1 MTHTNMFFL
10 PFILSLI
17 TIVKSHVG
25 GHDLFT
31 SLAQLEVLWFN
42 ELETIK
48 VMERAIIN
56 MEKATK
62 SLKK

>member
-1 MTHTNMFFL
+1 MTHNMFFL

-17 TIVKSHVG
+17 SIVKSHVG

>member
-1 MTHTNMFFL
+1 MKDKIFFL
-10 PFILSLI
+10 PFILPLI
-17 TIVKSHVG
+17 TSVKSDVG

-42 ELETIK
+42 ELESIK
-48 VMERAIIN
+48 VMERAILN

-62 SLKK
+62 SLQK

>member
-1 MTHTNMFFL
+1 MTHNMFFL

-17 TIVKSHVG
+17 SIVKSHVG

-31 SLAQLEVLWFN
+31 SLAQLKVLWFN

-62 SLKK
+62 LLKK

>member
-1 MTHTNMFFL
+1 MTHNMFFL

-31 SLAQLEVLWFN
+31 SLAQLEVLWYN
-42 ELETIK
+42 EIEIIK
-48 VMERAIIN
+48 VMERAITN

-62 SLKK
+62 SLQK

>member
-1 MTHTNMFFL
+1 MTHNMFFL

-56 MEKATK
+56 MEKATI

>member
-1 MTHTNMFFL
+1 MKNKIFFL
-10 PFILSLI
+10 PFILPLI
-17 TIVKSHVG
+17 TIVKSDLG

-42 ELETIK
+42 ELESIK
-48 VMERAIIN
+48 VMERAILN

-62 SLKK
+62 SLQK